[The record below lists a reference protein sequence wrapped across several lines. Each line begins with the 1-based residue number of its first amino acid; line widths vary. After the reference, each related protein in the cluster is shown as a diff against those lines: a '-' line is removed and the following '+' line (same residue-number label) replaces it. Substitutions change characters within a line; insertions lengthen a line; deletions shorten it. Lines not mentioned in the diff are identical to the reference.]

1 LELRIQ
7 ELSYA
12 RRTVL
17 MLPVLLIASFVLSPV
32 VLLSIGAAGTIAG
45 ILYLVLHSSEL
56 FGISP
61 GRMLSSI
68 LVLLAASTAAVFS
81 VSGARWAINALDGA
95 PPLEGWT
102 WSPSIL
108 GLKLLNQPYW
118 LMPGLILLLF
128 VSWLP
133 RLLLEAYWKGLKEYF
148 AKLSLRFTASGEIGT
163 EWMASDRLPPLIVLA
178 SLAGALFVGF
188 YPYLHVINP
197 HSTLIGYDVNTVY
210 NSSAQHMFSENPL
223 SAVSYSLNNDRTVF
237 LLFQYFLALVA
248 GSVYLAVRGVP
259 ALLAVMLTIST
270 YFFVRAGTKD
280 RLMAATAGL
289 FAAFSLLVVSGINA
303 GLDADWLAMSEAL
316 IFFSLLLVGLERQDK
331 RYVVLSIVASVL
343 ILFTHPWTW
352 LATWGV
358 VAAYSFL
365 TVARAF
371 MIHDRKN
378 LRFELTSLGSIFIV
392 NVVVDVAKRLLG
404 SSSGLRDVFVSS
416 SGSMSLA
423 NIPKVLSSLD
433 PTLKYFLGGALD
445 NSLIIMFAMVG
456 VMAMPD
462 LRNRMNRLLLSWVAV
477 TSGGIF
483 LYGSSPLFFQAR
495 VVLLAPLQVL
505 AAMGFLS
512 LLRYLTSLMAAS
524 GYENQRLV
532 KAFVALAYISVFG
545 AMLGYALQNVGFL
558 YTGL

>member
-1 LELRIQ
+1 
-7 ELSYA
+7 
-12 RRTVL
+12 